1 MTHAPKKD
9 LCELIIGLRRKVI
22 DSAKQNSLL
31 KDELTFS
38 QFEALWFIG
47 PGGKKSM
54 EAIADFL
61 KITPPSATS
70 MIGKME
76 KIGFV
81 SRIRD
86 KKDKRVVYVSLTTK
100 TKTHMQA
107 LRKHKEQLFK
117 NIIAK
122 LSTEDK
128 KQLERII
135 RKLIED

>member
-1 MTHAPKKD
+1 MARAHKKD

-22 DSAKQNSLL
+22 DSAKQSSLL
-31 KDELTFS
+31 KDELTFA

-47 PGGKKSM
+47 LSGKKSM

-76 KIGFV
+76 RQRLVK
-81 SRIRD
+81 RTRD
-86 KKDKRVVYVSLTTK
+86 EKDRRVMYVRLTVK
-100 TKTHMQA
+100 MKA
-107 LRKHKEQLFK
+107 RLFAIRKHKEQLFK
-117 NIIAK
+117 NIISK
-122 LSTEDK
+122 LSEEDK